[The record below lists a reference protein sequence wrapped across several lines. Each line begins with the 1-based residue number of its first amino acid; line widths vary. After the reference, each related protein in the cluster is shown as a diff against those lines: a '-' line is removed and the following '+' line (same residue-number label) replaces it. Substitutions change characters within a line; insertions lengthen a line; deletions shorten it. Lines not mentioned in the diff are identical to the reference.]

1 MLVRSNLLKL
11 LKRMMP
17 SQLLFENAV
26 IQLVDAQ
33 NGLRVE
39 LFAGRRV
46 RKPRLLAAV
55 RLRRLLLD

>member
-1 MLVRSNLLKL
+1 
-11 LKRMMP
+11 MP